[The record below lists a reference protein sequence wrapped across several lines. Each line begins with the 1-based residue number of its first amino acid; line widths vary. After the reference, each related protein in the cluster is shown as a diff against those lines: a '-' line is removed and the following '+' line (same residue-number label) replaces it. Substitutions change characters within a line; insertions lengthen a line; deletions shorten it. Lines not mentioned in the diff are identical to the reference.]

1 MYIATPGFLRLA
13 FMPSIVTS
21 TAAASIWFVIIAA
34 TFGGP
39 PMSRTISGSIFCSLK
54 KPRSSATK

>member
-1 MYIATPGFLRLA
+1 
-13 FMPSIVTS
+13 MPSIVTS